1 MLTRRRFIAISA
13 ALAPSMALAN
23 TGPYVETG
31 IVLGA
36 RVTLRLHHPG
46 APRLATLAMEEI
58 RRLEGI
64 FSIYLPTSD
73 LSRLNRD
80 GTLPA
85 PPFELLECL
94 SLAGTVHA
102 ASDGRFDPTVQPLWA
117 AEARATERGH
127 PLTDAE
133 RAAARGLI
141 GWDGVT
147 LSPEVIGLRPG
158 MALTLNG
165 IAQGY
170 IADRVA
176 ALLSSHGLTRALID
190 TGELR
195 ALPDGRWPVQLPDR
209 EIRLEGC
216 ALATSSPLG
225 MTFGGDGRTS
235 HILDPSLGRPVPPR
249 WQSISV
255 SAPSAAL
262 ADALSTAACVMEAK
276 EHIVVVCD
284 QVQGATLESAI
295 PI

>member
-23 TGPYVETG
+23 TGPYIETG
-31 IVLGA
+31 IALGA
-36 RVTLRLHHPG
+36 RVSLRLHHPD
-46 APRLATLAMEEI
+46 APRMATMAMQEI

-85 PPFELLECL
+85 PPFELLDCL
-94 SLAGTVHA
+94 SLAGAVHA

-117 AEARATERGH
+117 AEAKATERGH

-133 RAAARGLI
+133 RAAAKGLT

-147 LSPEVIGLRPG
+147 LSPDAISLRPG
-158 MALTLNG
+158 MAMTLNG

-176 ALLSSHGLTRALID
+176 ALLASYGLTRALID

-195 ALPDGRWPVQLPDR
+195 ALPKGRWPVHLPDR
-209 EIRLEGC
+209 EIPLEGR

-225 MTFGGDGRTS
+225 MTFGVDGRTS
-235 HILDPSLGRPVPPR
+235 HIIDPSLGRPVQPR

-255 SAPSAAL
+255 SAPTAAL
-262 ADALSTAACVMEAK
+262 ADALSTAACLMDVKGGISALCDKVPGAK
-276 EHIVVVCD
+276 V
-284 QVQGATLESAI
+284 ESAI
-295 PI
+295 SV